1 MDLSF
6 SELKDLVFN
15 ASMGSNLPA
24 GVCEDLSFG
33 VTFLESRS
41 LPGGKELLYS
51 LKCERDPSVSPQ
63 KNGVSLIF
71 SNSRAIFEGLSAID
85 LLVSEACKSVIL
97 ENIDSSMLLVGLASN
112 YYGLSFSFYKNKE
125 ICAALFNDQLN
136 WENDNYGRSNDIEI
150 RLNNSELKNPL
161 AKRSRMLLDD
171 NVFKELS
178 NLASNMLVPESEISR
193 TTGAGAGNIDND

>member
-33 VTFLESRS
+33 VTFLESCS

-51 LKCERDPSVSPQ
+51 LKCERHPPVSPR
-63 KNGVSLIF
+63 KDGVSFIF
-71 SNSRAIFEGLSAID
+71 SNARAIFEGLSAID
-85 LLVSEACKSVIL
+85 LLVSEACESVVL
-97 ENIDSSMLLVGLASN
+97 KNIDSSMLLVGLASN
-112 YYGLSFSFYKNKE
+112 YYGFSFSFYKNNE
-125 ICAALFNDQLN
+125 ICAALFNNQLS
-136 WENDNYGRSNDIEI
+136 WKNDNDRLSNDIEI
-150 RLNNSELKNPL
+150 SLNDSNLNNPL
-161 AKRSRMLLDD
+161 AKRSRMSLDD
-171 NVFKELS
+171 TVFKELS
-178 NLASNMLVPESEISR
+178 NLASNMLVPESEVSR

>member
-33 VTFLESRS
+33 VTFLETHS

-51 LKCERDPSVSPQ
+51 LKCERHPPVSPQ

-71 SNSRAIFEGLSAID
+71 SNSRVIFEGLSAID
-85 LLVSEACKSVIL
+85 LLVSEACESVVL
-97 ENIDSSMLLVGLASN
+97 KNIDSSMLLVGLASN
-112 YYGLSFSFYKNKE
+112 YYGLCFSFYKNKE
-125 ICAALFNDQLN
+125 ICAALYNDQLY
-136 WENDNYGRSNDIEI
+136 WKNDNYISSNDIEI
-150 RLNNSELKNPL
+150 RLNNGELNNPL

-178 NLASNMLVPESEISR
+178 NLASKMLVPESELSR

>member
-41 LPGGKELLYS
+41 LPGGKELLNS
-51 LKCERDPSVSPQ
+51 LKCERYPPVSPQ

-71 SNSRAIFEGLSAID
+71 RNARAIFEGLSAID
-85 LLVSEACKSVIL
+85 FLVSEVCDSVIL
-97 ENIDSSMLLVGLASN
+97 TNIDSPILLIGLASN
-112 YYGLSFSFYKNKE
+112 YTGVTFSFFNNRKIYASLQNDE
-125 ICAALFNDQLN
+125 IIWNHA
-136 WENDNYGRSNDIEI
+136 NYRHSKVVEI
-150 RLNNSELKNPL
+150 RLKQSSMENILNRCKRVSLDDTTFSELVN
-161 AKRSRMLLDD
+161 
-171 NVFKELS
+171 LS
-178 NLASNMLVPESEISR
+178 SNMLVPESELSR
-193 TTGAGAGNIDND
+193 ERGAGAGNIDND

>member
-24 GVCEDLSFG
+24 GVCEDLSLG
-33 VTFLESRS
+33 VTCLESRS

-51 LKCERDPSVSPQ
+51 LKCKRHPPVSPQ
-63 KNGVSLIF
+63 KNGGRLIF
-71 SNSRAIFEGLSAID
+71 SNSRAIFEGVSAID

-112 YYGLSFSFYKNKE
+112 YYDLSFSFYRNKE
-125 ICAALFNDQLN
+125 ICAALFNNQLN
-136 WENDNYGRSNDIEI
+136 WENDNFRRSNDIEI
-150 RLNNSELKNPL
+150 RLNNSELNNPL

-178 NLASNMLVPESEISR
+178 NLASNMLVPESELSR

>member
-51 LKCERDPSVSPQ
+51 LKCERHPPLSPQ

-85 LLVSEACKSVIL
+85 LLVSEACKSVVL

-112 YYGLSFSFYKNKE
+112 YYGLSFSFYNTMHFKNQTTS
-125 ICAALFNDQLN
+125 IFSFVCSFTDFRIFA
-136 WENDNYGRSNDIEI
+136 SN
-150 RLNNSELKNPL
+150 
-161 AKRSRMLLDD
+161 
-171 NVFKELS
+171 S
-178 NLASNMLVPESEISR
+178 NL
-193 TTGAGAGNIDND
+193 

>member
-51 LKCERDPSVSPQ
+51 LNCKRHPSVSPQ

-71 SNSRAIFEGLSAID
+71 SNSRAIFEGVSAID
-85 LLVSEACKSVIL
+85 LLVSESCKSVVL

-125 ICAALFNDQLN
+125 ICAALHNDQLN
-136 WENDNYGRSNDIEI
+136 WENDKYRRSNNIEI
-150 RLNNSELKNPL
+150 RLNNSELNNPL

-178 NLASNMLVPESEISR
+178 NLASNMLVPESELSR

>member
-15 ASMGSNLPA
+15 ASMGSNLPT
-24 GVCEDLSFG
+24 GICEDLSFG
-33 VTFLESRS
+33 VTFLESHS

-51 LKCERDPSVSPQ
+51 LKCERHLPVSPQ

-85 LLVSEACKSVIL
+85 LLVSEACKSVVL

-125 ICAALFNDQLN
+125 ICAALFNNQLN
-136 WENDNYGRSNDIEI
+136 WKNGNYRHSNDIEI
-150 RLNNSELKNPL
+150 RLKNSELNNPL
-161 AKRSRMLLDD
+161 AKRSRMSLDN

-178 NLASNMLVPESEISR
+178 NLASNMLVPESELSR

>member
-24 GVCEDLSFG
+24 GVCEDLSLG

-41 LPGGKELLYS
+41 LPGSKELLYS
-51 LKCERDPSVSPQ
+51 LNCERHPPVSPQ
-63 KNGVSLIF
+63 RNGVSLIF
-71 SNSRAIFEGLSAID
+71 SNSRAIFEGLGAID

-112 YYGLSFSFYKNKE
+112 YHGLSFSFYKNKE
-125 ICAALFNDQLN
+125 ICATLFNDQLS
-136 WENDNYGRSNDIEI
+136 WENDNYRRSNDIEI
-150 RLNNSELKNPL
+150 RLNNSELNNPL

-178 NLASNMLVPESEISR
+178 NLASNMLVPESELSR

>member
-24 GVCEDLSFG
+24 GVCEDLSLG

-51 LKCERDPSVSPQ
+51 LKCKRHPPVSPQ
-63 KNGVSLIF
+63 KKGLSLFF
-71 SNSRAIFEGLSAID
+71 SNSRAIFEGVSAID
-85 LLVSEACKSVIL
+85 LLVSEACKSVVL

-112 YYGLSFSFYKNKE
+112 YYGFSFSFHKNKE
-125 ICAALFNDQLN
+125 IYAALFNNQLN
-136 WENDNYGRSNDIEI
+136 WKNDNFRRSNDIEI
-150 RLNNSELKNPL
+150 RLNNSELNNPI
-161 AKRSRMLLDD
+161 AKRSRMLLDE

-178 NLASNMLVPESEISR
+178 NLAYNMLVPESELSR

>member
-51 LKCERDPSVSPQ
+51 LKFERHTPVSPQ

-97 ENIDSSMLLVGLASN
+97 KNIDSSMLLFGLASN
-112 YYGLSFSFYKNKE
+112 YYGFSFSFYKNKE
-125 ICAALFNDQLN
+125 ICAALFNEQLS
-136 WENDNYGRSNDIEI
+136 WENENYRLSNDIEI
-150 RLNNSELKNPL
+150 RLNKSELNNPL

-178 NLASNMLVPESEISR
+178 NLAYNMLVPESELSR

>member
-1 MDLSF
+1 
-6 SELKDLVFN
+6 
-15 ASMGSNLPA
+15 MGSNLPA

-33 VTFLESRS
+33 VSFLESRS
-41 LPGGKELLYS
+41 LPGCKELLYS
-51 LKCERDPSVSPQ
+51 LNCKRHPPVSPQ

-71 SNSRAIFEGLSAID
+71 SNSRAIFEGVSAID
-85 LLVSEACKSVIL
+85 LLVSESCKSVIL

-112 YYGLSFSFYKNKE
+112 YYGFSFSFHKNKE

-136 WENDNYGRSNDIEI
+136 WENDNFRRSNDIEI
-150 RLNNSELKNPL
+150 RLNNGELNNPL
-161 AKRSRMLLDD
+161 AKRSRMCLDD

-178 NLASNMLVPESEISR
+178 NLASNMLVPESELSR

>member
-51 LKCERDPSVSPQ
+51 LKCERHPLVSPQ

-85 LLVSEACKSVIL
+85 LLVSEACKSIIL
-97 ENIDSSMLLVGLASN
+97 ENIDSSLLLVGLASN
-112 YYGLSFSFYKNKE
+112 YHGLSFSFYKNKE

-136 WENDNYGRSNDIEI
+136 WKNDNCRCSNHIEV
-150 RLNNSELKNPL
+150 RLNNGELKNPL

-178 NLASNMLVPESEISR
+178 NLASNMLVPESELSR

>member
-6 SELKDLVFN
+6 SELKDLIFN

-24 GVCEDLSFG
+24 GVCEDLSFA

-51 LKCERDPSVSPQ
+51 LKCERHPSVSPQ

-97 ENIDSSMLLVGLASN
+97 ENIDSSMLLIGLASN

-136 WENDNYGRSNDIEI
+136 WENDNYRRSNDIEI
-150 RLNNSELKNPL
+150 RLNNIELNNPL

-178 NLASNMLVPESEISR
+178 NLASNMLVPESELSR

>member
-24 GVCEDLSFG
+24 GVCEDLSLG

-51 LKCERDPSVSPQ
+51 LKCDRHPPVSPQ

-71 SNSRAIFEGLSAID
+71 SNARAIFEGLSAID
-85 LLVSEACKSVIL
+85 FLVSEACESVVL

-125 ICAALFNDQLN
+125 ICAGLFNDQLY
-136 WENDNYGRSNDIEI
+136 WKNDNYIRSNDIEV
-150 RLNNSELKNPL
+150 RLNNSELDKPL
-161 AKRSRMLLDD
+161 AIRSRMMLDE

-178 NLASNMLVPESEISR
+178 NLASNMLVPESELSR

>member
-33 VTFLESRS
+33 VTFLESCS

-51 LKCERDPSVSPQ
+51 LKCERHLPLSPQ

-71 SNSRAIFEGLSAID
+71 RNSRAIFEGVSAID

-125 ICAALFNDQLN
+125 ICAALFNDQLS
-136 WENDNYGRSNDIEI
+136 WENNNFRRRNDIEI
-150 RLNNSELKNPL
+150 RLNKSELNNPL
-161 AKRSRMLLDD
+161 AQRSRMLLDD

-178 NLASNMLVPESEISR
+178 NLASNMLVPESELSR

>member
-33 VTFLESRS
+33 VTFLEARS
-41 LPGGKELLYS
+41 LPGGKELLCS
-51 LKCERDPSVSPQ
+51 LKCERHPPVSPQ
-63 KNGVSLIF
+63 KNGVRLIF
-71 SNSRAIFEGLSAID
+71 SNARAIFEGLSAID

-125 ICAALFNDQLN
+125 ICAALFNDQLS
-136 WENDNYGRSNDIEI
+136 WENDNYRRRNDIEI
-150 RLNNSELKNPL
+150 RLNKSELNNPL

-178 NLASNMLVPESEISR
+178 NLASNMLVPESELSR

>member
-1 MDLSF
+1 MDADTRILLMDLSF

-51 LKCERDPSVSPQ
+51 LKCERHPPVSPQ

-71 SNSRAIFEGLSAID
+71 CNSRAIFEGLSAID
-85 LLVSEACKSVIL
+85 LLVSESCKSVIL
-97 ENIDSSMLLVGLASN
+97 ENID
-112 YYGLSFSFYKNKE
+112 E
-125 ICAALFNDQLN
+125 LN
-136 WENDNYGRSNDIEI
+136 
-150 RLNNSELKNPL
+150 NPL

-171 NVFKELS
+171 NVFKELT
-178 NLASNMLVPESEISR
+178 NLASKMLVPESELSR